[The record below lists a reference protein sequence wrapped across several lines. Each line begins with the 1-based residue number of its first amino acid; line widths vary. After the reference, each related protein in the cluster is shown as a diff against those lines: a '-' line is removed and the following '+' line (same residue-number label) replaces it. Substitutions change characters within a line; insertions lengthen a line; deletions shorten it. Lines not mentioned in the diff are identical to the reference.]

1 MKIDSFQINRCND
14 KTKTGNE
21 TNQHKLSLKKQ
32 DKSARGG
39 VGKRERERGRAGKT
53 ETGSERTQ

>member
-14 KTKTGNE
+14 KTRTGNE

-32 DKSARGG
+32 EQSARGE
-39 VGKRERERGRAGKT
+39 EREEKKEGERGI
-53 ETGSERTQ
+53 EREEEG